1 MFNKL
6 KTLRK
11 NVNAPQHVIDTAKE
25 YQAIMNT
32 KFRNDYLPQ
41 IQSFIDTNKKYL
53 N

>member
-11 NVNAPQHVIDTAKE
+11 NPMAPQHVIDTAKE
-25 YQAIMNT
+25 YQAILNT
-32 KFRNDYLPQ
+32 KFRTDYLSQ
-41 IQSFIDTNKKYL
+41 IQSFIDNNKKYL

>member
-11 NVNAPQHVIDTAKE
+11 NPMAPQHVIDTAKE

-32 KFRNDYLPQ
+32 KFRKEYLHQIELFIND
-41 IQSFIDTNKKYL
+41 NKKYL